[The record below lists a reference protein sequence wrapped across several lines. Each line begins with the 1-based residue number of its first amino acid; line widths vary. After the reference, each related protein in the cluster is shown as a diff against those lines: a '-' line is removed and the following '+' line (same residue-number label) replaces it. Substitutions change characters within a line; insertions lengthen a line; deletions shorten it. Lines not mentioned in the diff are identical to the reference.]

1 MNNLPHQ
8 DHPAEEDLMEFA
20 LRALPTGKKEIED
33 HVRACE
39 ACARTVKE
47 FREVGRQVASLA
59 DEEVPERVEERV
71 LKLSRHGPV
80 HGHQELKEQ
89 ERVFGFGSLF
99 SNPVFIT
106 LLILL
111 LLMVLYFLVGSEVF
125 KAQ

>member
-20 LRALPTGKKEIED
+20 LHALQAGKKEIED
-33 HVRACE
+33 HVRNCE

-47 FREVGRQVASLA
+47 FREVGEQVASLA
-59 DEEVPERVEERV
+59 DEEVPQRVEQRV
-71 LKLSRHGPV
+71 FKLTRHGPV
-80 HGHQELKEQ
+80 HGHQGPKDKGQ
-89 ERVFGFGSLF
+89 GFGVGSLF

-106 LLILL
+106 LLVLL
-111 LLMVLYFLVGSEVF
+111 LLLVLYFLVGSEVF